1 MVYTKNVRVPFD
13 CILPAIAFFC
23 GFFDKWPRCGWSLSK
38 SILFLALIANS
49 WARQVVAI
57 SVFIMRCAQSI
68 ADNQFSLGNS
78 FSLGCRLSI
87 VDLSFDF
94 LASLVPHFSASSSVG
109 AMGAKAPSK
118 DKDYTTWIARE
129 QRSGRGS
136 SGSRHSVYF
145 PEAPS
150 SCRVFCRTCLGHTD
164 PQLCKTTFQTVK
176 R

>member
-23 GFFDKWPRCGWSLSK
+23 CFFDKWPRCGWSVSK
-38 SILFLALIANS
+38 SILFLALIAYS

-94 LASLVPHFSASSSVG
+94 LVSLVLHFCASSSVG

-118 DKDYTTWIARE
+118 DKDYTTWIARARDSPALANMDPKT
-129 QRSGRGS
+129 QREIACG
-136 SGSRHSVYF
+136 
-145 PEAPS
+145 
-150 SCRVFCRTCLGHTD
+150 
-164 PQLCKTTFQTVK
+164 KK
-176 R
+176 RKNILSIQRKP

>member
-94 LASLVPHFSASSSVG
+94 LASLVPHFCASSSVG

-118 DKDYTTWIARE
+118 DKDYTTWIARATRRAPATICRGCDCICTAATSSARRRGVLLLQAFL
-129 QRSGRGS
+129 QRGKK
-136 SGSRHSVYF
+136 
-145 PEAPS
+145 P
-150 SCRVFCRTCLGHTD
+150 VFFY
-164 PQLCKTTFQTVK
+164 K
-176 R
+176 